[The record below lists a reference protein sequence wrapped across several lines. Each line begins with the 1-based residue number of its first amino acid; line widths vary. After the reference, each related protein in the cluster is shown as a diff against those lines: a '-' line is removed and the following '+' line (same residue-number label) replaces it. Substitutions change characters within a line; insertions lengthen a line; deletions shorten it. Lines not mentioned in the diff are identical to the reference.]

1 MDQAPPLPGRRVVNF
16 ASKQPYHSQSPPRTV
31 QTLQTQIH
39 QMKSETVR
47 PGTIWRKNQSN
58 VSVLVTSLGFLRVGL
73 DRSTKTPAV
82 IYQSQHDGE
91 LTARSEAEFMR
102 LFSPS

>member
-1 MDQAPPLPGRRVVNF
+1 MDQAPPLPGRRVVALFPMN
-16 ASKQPYHSQSPPRTV
+16 ADIK
-31 QTLQTQIH
+31 
-39 QMKSETVR
+39 

-73 DRSTKTPAV
+73 GRSTKTPAV

-91 LTARSEAEFMR
+91 MTARSAAEFLR